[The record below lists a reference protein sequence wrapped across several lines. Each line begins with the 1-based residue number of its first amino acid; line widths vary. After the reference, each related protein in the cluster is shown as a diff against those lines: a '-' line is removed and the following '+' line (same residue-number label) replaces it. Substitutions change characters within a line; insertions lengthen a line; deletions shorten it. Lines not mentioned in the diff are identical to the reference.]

1 MEKRYVYAVR
11 IFLKD
16 GYLNMAELAL
26 GDGGRPNGET
36 VTVRWDIPAERD
48 NYIINAYTLMF
59 DERFHD
65 VYPTFDSYVHWDNK
79 EENVV
84 NNDSTLYK
92 ECSPEECDCCDL
104 KDLCGGY
111 SNY

>member
-16 GYLNMAELAL
+16 GYKHMAELAL

-36 VTVRWDIPAERD
+36 VTIRWDILDERD

-65 VYPTFDSYVHWDNK
+65 VYPTFDSYIHWRK
-79 EENVV
+79 EM
-84 NNDSTLYK
+84 
-92 ECSPEECDCCDL
+92 
-104 KDLCGGY
+104 
-111 SNY
+111 